1 MKRSTRVPL
10 PIYKILMIDLSRCTP
25 KHISVSL
32 LITMTRF
39 ESAERVVATRLSV
52 FDSVKQRESQDMI
65 GDALTPK
72 MEMVT
77 KAESMCHIKLSR
89 LALKSNNLQAAINSL
104 TALQK
109 LQDDVGEI
117 DEAQDV
123 FCEVLW
129 KQGEHTLAIQ
139 YVEDLLLR
147 EREKKSKGQRIP
159 FLQGRLVRFIS
170 LFKRITISD
179 ASS

>member
-1 MKRSTRVPL
+1 
-10 PIYKILMIDLSRCTP
+10 
-25 KHISVSL
+25 
-32 LITMTRF
+32 MTRF
-39 ESAERVVATRLSV
+39 ESAERIIATRLSV

-89 LALKSNNLQAAINSL
+89 LALKSNSLQAAINSL

-147 EREKKSKGQRIP
+147 EKEKKSKGQRIP